1 MFGKAKPPA
10 RQSRLDERVRKAVE
24 RPARS
29 IAPPAW
35 VKHIER
41 AVRQAVFRQGALI
54 LGTGEKLPIAL
65 KNISSTGARVEFFVR
80 RELPEFAV
88 LAEPTL
94 RIKSRVRV
102 VWQRD
107 GAAGLIFI
115 PARALTP
122 AVR

>member
-1 MFGKAKPPA
+1 MFGKTKPPA

-24 RPARS
+24 RPGPS

-54 LGTGEKLPIAL
+54 LGTGERLPIAL
-65 KNISSTGARVEFFVR
+65 KNVSSTGARVEFFTR

-88 LAEPTL
+88 LVEPTL

-115 PARALTP
+115 PA
-122 AVR
+122 